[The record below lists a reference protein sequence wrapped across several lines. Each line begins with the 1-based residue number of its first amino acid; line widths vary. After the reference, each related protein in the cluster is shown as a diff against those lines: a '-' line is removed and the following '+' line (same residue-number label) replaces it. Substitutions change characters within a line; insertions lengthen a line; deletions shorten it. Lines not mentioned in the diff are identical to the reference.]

1 LWGVGS
7 LLVPQYFEPH
17 MASQP
22 HQHSFLAL
30 DPHGFHR
37 VAYSEWGNPRQHRVV
52 ICVHGLTRNCRDFDS
67 LAAALAGHF
76 RVVCMDVVGRG
87 ASDWLEHKEDYGFGQ
102 YLSDAAS
109 LLALVAHEKRAG
121 PLAKLIRRPAP
132 RRSPFIDWIG
142 TSMGGLIGMML
153 AARSNSPI
161 RRLVLNDVGPFISW
175 QALARLK
182 KLHRRTERFDD
193 LREVQEYIRDVC
205 AEFGPLSEEQ
215 WAHVTQHSVQ
225 PSEDGGYELAWD
237 PAILNALRIKTPD
250 RIAFGNEF
258 LLGFD
263 LWPIWYAVRCPTLV
277 LRGSKSAV
285 LSAATAKRM
294 RKSGPRAKVIDIDGV
309 GHAPWL
315 MSEDQIKIVRDFL
328 LSPDDPA

>member
-1 LWGVGS
+1 MVS
-7 LLVPQYFEPH
+7 R
-17 MASQP
+17 P

-37 VAYSEWGNPRQHRVV
+37 VAYSEWGKPSQHRVV

-67 LAAALAGHF
+67 LAASLAGHF

-102 YLSDAAS
+102 YLSDAAC

-132 RRSPFIDWIG
+132 QRSPFVDWVG

-175 QALARLK
+175 QALARLR
-182 KLHRRTERFDD
+182 KLHARKSQGFNN
-193 LREVQEYIRDVC
+193 LNEVQEYIRDVC

-215 WAHVTQHSVQ
+215 WAHVARHSVRA
-225 PSEDGGYELAWD
+225 SENSGYELAWD
-237 PAILNALRIKTPD
+237 PAILSALRIKTRD

-263 LWPIWYAVRCPTLV
+263 LWPTWNAVRCPTLV
-277 LRGSKSAV
+277 LRGSRSTV
-285 LSAATAKRM
+285 LSGATAKRM
-294 RKSGPRAKVIDIDGV
+294 RKSGPRAKIIDIEGV

-315 MSEDQIKIVRDFL
+315 MSEDQIGIIRDFL
-328 LSPDDPA
+328 LSPDDPI

>member
-1 LWGVGS
+1 
-7 LLVPQYFEPH
+7 
-17 MASQP
+17 
-22 HQHSFLAL
+22 
-30 DPHGFHR
+30 
-37 VAYSEWGNPRQHRVV
+37 
-52 ICVHGLTRNCRDFDS
+52 
-67 LAAALAGHF
+67 
-76 RVVCMDVVGRG
+76 MDVVGRG

-132 RRSPFIDWIG
+132 QRSPFIDWVG

-182 KLHRRTERFDD
+182 KLHVRRTERSDD
-193 LREVQEYIRDVC
+193 LREVQEYIRNVC

-215 WAHVTQHSVQ
+215 WAHVAQHSVQ

-237 PAILNALRIKTPD
+237 PAILDALRIKTPD

-294 RKSGPRAKVIDIDGV
+294 RKSGPRAQVIDIEGV

-315 MSEDQIKIVRDFL
+315 MCEDQIKIVRDFL
-328 LSPDDPA
+328 LSPDDPT

>member
-1 LWGVGS
+1 
-7 LLVPQYFEPH
+7 
-17 MASQP
+17 
-22 HQHSFLAL
+22 
-30 DPHGFHR
+30 
-37 VAYSEWGNPRQHRVV
+37 
-52 ICVHGLTRNCRDFDS
+52 
-67 LAAALAGHF
+67 
-76 RVVCMDVVGRG
+76 MDVVGRG

-132 RRSPFIDWIG
+132 QRSPFIDWVG

-175 QALARLK
+175 QALAQLK
-182 KLHRRTERFDD
+182 KLHRRTDQFDD
-193 LREVQEYIRDVC
+193 LSKVQEYIRDVC
-205 AEFGPLSEEQ
+205 AEFGPLSREQ
-215 WAHVTQHSVQ
+215 WAHVAQHSVRL
-225 PSEDGGYELAWD
+225 SEEGGYELAWD
-237 PAILNALRIKTPD
+237 PAILGALRINTRD
-250 RIAFGNEF
+250 SIAFGNEF

-263 LWPIWYAVRCPTLV
+263 LWPIWNAVRCPTLV
-277 LRGSKSAV
+277 LRGSRSTV

-294 RKSGPRAKVIDIDGV
+294 RKSGPRAKVVGIEGV

-315 MSEDQIKIVRDFL
+315 MSEDQITIVHDFL
-328 LSPDDPA
+328 LSPDDSS

>member
-1 LWGVGS
+1 
-7 LLVPQYFEPH
+7 

-22 HQHSFLAL
+22 DQHSFLAL

-37 VAYSEWGNPRQHRVV
+37 VAYTEWGNPSQQRVV
-52 ICVHGLTRNCRDFDS
+52 ICVHGLTRNCRDFDI
-67 LAAALAGHF
+67 LAAALAAHF

-102 YLSDAAS
+102 YLSDAAT

-132 RRSPFIDWIG
+132 QRSPFIDWIG

-175 QALARLK
+175 QALGRLR
-182 KLHRRTERFDD
+182 KLHARRIGRFND
-193 LREVQEYIRDVC
+193 LNEVQEYIRDVC
-205 AEFGPLSEEQ
+205 AEFGPLSGEQ

-225 PSEDGGYELAWD
+225 ACDDGGYELALD
-237 PAILNALRIKTPD
+237 LAILSALRIKTRD

-263 LWPIWYAVRCPTLV
+263 LWPIWNAVRCPTLV

-285 LSAATAKRM
+285 LSVATAKRM
-294 RKSGPRAKVIDIDGV
+294 RKVWPTSSRHRHRGRWPCTVADERRANYN
-309 GHAPWL
+309 HTQL
-315 MSEDQIKIVRDFL
+315 
-328 LSPDDPA
+328 PAFSR

>member
-1 LWGVGS
+1 
-7 LLVPQYFEPH
+7 
-17 MASQP
+17 
-22 HQHSFLAL
+22 
-30 DPHGFHR
+30 
-37 VAYSEWGNPRQHRVV
+37 
-52 ICVHGLTRNCRDFDS
+52 
-67 LAAALAGHF
+67 
-76 RVVCMDVVGRG
+76 
-87 ASDWLEHKEDYGFGQ
+87 
-102 YLSDAAS
+102 
-109 LLALVAHEKRAG
+109 
-121 PLAKLIRRPAP
+121 
-132 RRSPFIDWIG
+132 
-142 TSMGGLIGMML
+142 MGGLIGMML

-182 KLHRRTERFDD
+182 KLHARTAQRFGD
-193 LREVQEYIRDVC
+193 LREVQEYLRDVC

-215 WAHVTQHSVQ
+215 WAHVAQHSVQ
-225 PSEDGGYELAWD
+225 PAEGGGYELAWD

-285 LSAATAKRM
+285 LSTATAKQM
-294 RKSGPRAKVIDIDGV
+294 RKSGPRAKVIDIEGV

-315 MSEDQIKIVRDFL
+315 MSEDQIKIVQDFL
-328 LSPDDPA
+328 LSPGDPA